1 MPAYNV
7 SGFNGFLDFA
17 EVRYSRVTINISYTV
32 VNYAAGLTMDATPNY
47 SP

>member
-17 EVRYSRVTINISYTV
+17 IITYSEMTINISWV
-32 VNYAAGLTMDATPNY
+32 AINYAAGLTLDATPNY
-47 SP
+47 AE